1 MSSYVDRALDSRA
14 YLPELTEKTLE
25 TINLLDEVSV
35 KVHEVIDEYV
45 DECKQRKTT
54 SKRKI
59 QEIQSMRNISES
71 LCEKKAHLAL
81 VNYDLI
87 DENVRQLDEEI
98 KILEKVM
105 TSNGNEKLVAAIGN
119 NYTPGGSM
127 DTRRR
132 STRLE
137 NDDNGDENGANAID
151 PNEPVYCVCR
161 QIAHGDMIAC
171 DNEDCAI
178 EWFHYQCVNLN
189 PLKKPKNNWL
199 CPSCKSAS
207 DQKKTR

>member
-1 MSSYVDRALDSRA
+1 
-14 YLPELTEKTLE
+14 
-25 TINLLDEVSV
+25 
-35 KVHEVIDEYV
+35 
-45 DECKQRKTT
+45 
-54 SKRKI
+54 
-59 QEIQSMRNISES
+59 
-71 LCEKKAHLAL
+71 
-81 VNYDLI
+81 
-87 DENVRQLDEEI
+87 
-98 KILEKVM
+98 M

-189 PLKKPKNNWL
+189 PLKKTKNNWL